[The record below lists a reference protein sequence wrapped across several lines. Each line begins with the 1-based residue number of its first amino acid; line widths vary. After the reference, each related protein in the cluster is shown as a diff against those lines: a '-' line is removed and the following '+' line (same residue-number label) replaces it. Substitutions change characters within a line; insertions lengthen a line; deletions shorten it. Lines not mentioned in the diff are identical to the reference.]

1 MRLKNSN
8 FHEMKINDKLIR
20 LHPGLGEIGVCVGG
34 TDGCGGTRQD
44 QGLSGFSLGVLGWR
58 VFIVTGGGGG
68 GGRRRGGLWRFAVLL
83 RFMIGFYVT
92 VLKGS

>member
-68 GGRRRGGLWRFAVLL
+68 GGGGVEGGEVYGGLLCFSDL
-83 RFMIGFYVT
+83 
-92 VLKGS
+92 